1 MMDIR
6 KILEYA
12 LAREHMGKSFFLEN
26 AEKLQNAAAAGAFK
40 IIAGEEQKH
49 IDFIDSMLNSI
60 DSGKTADS
68 PQLPEAGFF
77 SDRADSESIDQT
89 VSESMV
95 SDLPVL
101 RMAYLIEH
109 DFVEFYASAS
119 KQAEGEAKALLEL
132 LTKWESSHEHLFKRM
147 HDKLFEMYSNM
158 PWGG

>member
-1 MMDIR
+1 MEIR

-12 LAREHMGKSFFLEN
+12 LAREHMGITFFIEN
-26 AEKLQNAAAAGAFK
+26 AGKLQNAAAAGAFN
-40 IIAGEEQKH
+40 IIAAEEQKH
-49 IDFIDSMLNSI
+49 IDFLNAFMKSMNSGET
-60 DSGKTADS
+60 SES

-77 SDRADSESIDQT
+77 ADRANSESIDQT

-109 DFVEFYASAS
+109 DFVEFYANAAQ
-119 KQAEGEAKALLEL
+119 QANGDARKLLEML
-132 LTKWESSHEHLFKRM
+132 AKWESSHENLFKRM
-147 HDKLFEMYSNM
+147 HDRFFEMYSEM